1 MSDIQIT
8 IHKHR
13 GISVNLRYQTELFL
27 AAFIF

>member
-8 IHKHR
+8 IHKYR
-13 GISVNLRYQTELFL
+13 GILVNLRYQTELFL